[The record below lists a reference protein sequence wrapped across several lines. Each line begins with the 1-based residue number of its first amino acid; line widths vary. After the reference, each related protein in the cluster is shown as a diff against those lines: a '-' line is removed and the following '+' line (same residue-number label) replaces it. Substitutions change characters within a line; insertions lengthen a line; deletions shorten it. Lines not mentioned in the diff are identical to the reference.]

1 MKWLQKL
8 ELGKTIDY
16 KKGFCH
22 ILAWKHVCK
31 QFDCKKGFATLWPA
45 NMSAS
50 AKVLSMSTMTKSNDC
65 KIFKEFAYLT
75 LRYILLDWIFA
86 KEACSYLSVPKS
98 MQMILRLRFDLFK
111 YTFITLCKIINEFK
125 INQYSFKKVYW
136 SNWYPLKFQIL
147 LG

>member
-1 MKWLQKL
+1 
-8 ELGKTIDY
+8 
-16 KKGFCH
+16 
-22 ILAWKHVCK
+22 
-31 QFDCKKGFATLWPA
+31 
-45 NMSAS
+45 MSAS

-98 MQMILRLRFDLFK
+98 MQMILRFRFDLFK

-125 INQYSFKKVYW
+125 KINAVSKRFIRAIDIL
-136 SNWYPLKFQIL
+136 LKFQML